1 MRRNSMRNC
10 FQDIGLSHL
19 HTIYYS
25 YLTHLIQFQLL
36 K

>member
-1 MRRNSMRNC
+1 MHQNSTRNY

-19 HTIYYS
+19 HAIYYS
-25 YLTHLIQFQLL
+25 YVTHLIQFQLL